1 MTFVKWITCS
11 VRDDDRDR
19 FDAAQRRWSR
29 IANQP
34 GLIVQAGGW
43 DSTVPAAC
51 VLACWT
57 GAQAYRD
64 FMRCRHDQVAADSRQ
79 AGTYQTIEVGTGQS
93 ELTMPG
99 AARTL
104 AAAVSGGVFL
114 RVADCQVRPDR
125 REHFVAAQHETSLPG
140 MAAADGM
147 LGGLFSRVAEHRYLV
162 TTWWSSAGAHER
174 YAARIVPALRRAA
187 EAGDDLASLRGYRV
201 ALEPGWLVLPR

>member
-99 AARTL
+99 AARTCRGVGRCVPQGRRL
-104 AAAVSGGVFL
+104 SG
-114 RVADCQVRPDR
+114 A
-125 REHFVAAQHETSLPG
+125 PG
-140 MAAADGM
+140 
-147 LGGLFSRVAEHRYLV
+147 SPR
-162 TTWWSSAGAHER
+162 
-174 YAARIVPALRRAA
+174 ALRGRSA
-187 EAGDDLASLRGYRV
+187 
-201 ALEPGWLVLPR
+201 